1 MIMVETTAEVI
12 TTCYLTDSDEEK
24 VKNYMEENCCD
35 LEDDCVDIYEE
46 LYECKCGCRYVAL
59 MARDY
64 PIKDVQVH
72 RIEW

>member
-1 MIMVETTAEVI
+1 MIKIPKCPECGSDTAPDLIEVNI
-12 TTCYLTDSDEEK
+12 
-24 VKNYMEENCCD
+24 